1 MESRINRLF
10 LTLIA
15 ALAISANA
23 NAGCTSTQF
32 AGAWDV
38 AFSDGNSCRLV
49 VDQEGDVLIEPD
61 RSQSTCFD
69 PFRGVTVPDEGS
81 YSVSKDCTV
90 SFALIV
96 EGATVELY
104 GRVVQPRI
112 FGTGIYVTYIP
123 EVFAEKGSFNMVRV
137 K

>member
-1 MESRINRLF
+1 MCPSAQTLTRDARTHNLPGLGMLRFLMEIHAGWLF
-10 LTLIA
+10 
-15 ALAISANA
+15 
-23 NAGCTSTQF
+23 
-32 AGAWDV
+32 
-38 AFSDGNSCRLV
+38 
-49 VDQEGDVLIEPD
+49 DQEGDVLIEPD
-61 RSQSTCFD
+61 SSQSTCFD